1 MAGNIQGF
9 IKELAFEEALTNHL
23 LKYGWNE
30 VIKNPTEEELVENW
44 ANIIYDNNREIDKL
58 GNYPLTASEMQ
69 QVMDTVNMKSSPY
82 EMNRF
87 INGKEVCIKRDNE
100 ADTNNFGKEVYLKI
114 FDPMEISSG
123 QSRYQIVRQPKFKS
137 ADAMLG
143 DRHGDVML
151 LINGMPVIHI
161 ELKRSK
167 IDVSQACFQIKR
179 YVHEGVFQSG
189 IFSMVQIYVAMT
201 PEKTLYFANPGTED
215 RFQKQFYFHWADY
228 NNNEI
233 HDWKQVASNLLS
245 IPMAHQ
251 MVGFYTIADDKDKTL
266 KVLRSYQYFA
276 VSKISDVVHNT
287 NWDDHLHRGGYVWHT
302 TGSGKTMTSFKS
314 AQLIATSGDAD
325 KVVFLLDRIELA
337 LQSLD
342 EFRGFAGEGDEI
354 QDTADTSVLLAKLK
368 STDNDDR
375 LIVTSIQKM
384 SNIKEGAPASGGGTI
399 TRELIEKIGK
409 KRLVFII
416 DECHRSVFGDMLI
429 SIKHTFP
436 RALLF
441 GFTGTPVFEENAK
454 HEITTETLFGDTL
467 HKYTIAS
474 GIPDGNVL
482 GFDPYMVKTYDD
494 DELRELVAFH
504 QIDLKLIERNPGQ
517 PTKKRTT
524 EQYLKL
530 ISEDEELRKIYD
542 RFVNKLKM
550 QETYTEDGKPM
561 KGIEAYLPRDIY
573 ECDKHHIAVANDI
586 VKSREKLSKNGKFHA
601 MLATKNIPEA
611 IAYYQLFKQYH
622 PSLNVVAVF
631 DSNIDNSDGGIV
643 REDAIKEMLTDY
655 NAKYGTNYQLA
666 NYAKYK
672 KDVAKRLAH
681 KKPYIC
687 IENDHSQQIDLLI
700 VVTQML
706 TGYDSKWINT
716 LYVDK
721 VMKYVDIIQA
731 FSRTNRLFGP
741 DKPFGTIKYY
751 TKPYTMEQ
759 NINDALEV
767 YVDRP
772 LGVFVDK
779 LEKNLSNI
787 NQRFLTIRDIFHSH
801 KIMHFEKLPDS
812 RESRNMFAKCF
823 SEMTHLLEA
832 AKLQGFVWEKSEYE
846 FQHGNTY
853 TKVKM
858 ELDEQTYLILLQRYR
873 ELFEGGGEG
882 GDPKEAWEYTIDT
895 YITETGTG
903 TINADYINSKFQKF
917 IKNLYT
923 EGAGSE
929 ITKAAFEELCKTF
942 ATLSQKDQRTALI
955 ILHDIQSGDLH
966 LEQGKT
972 INDYI
977 AEYQISELKKQIM
990 NLSEATGVN
999 ASQLINIMSS
1009 DVNEQNLNEFNRFE
1023 NLKLTLDLQ
1032 KTRDFLVRITGSVCP
1047 PFLVMPKADQIL
1059 RKFILDSAAREH
1071 ILLAWLHDDVTLE
1084 NAATPLADEETDKPT
1099 EENTEDATEEPTPNN
1114 DKIRCCIKDIL
1125 ENTLAGVA
1133 RHMRPQEEVIDSVFY
1148 VLGKESLESLDSVGL
1163 FISRA
1168 FSNLFAKKP
1177 TIVDKHV
1184 AFNLLVTK
1192 FEAYLKK
1199 LYYLMENKE
1208 VGPYH
1213 EGEPVTWKD
1222 VIHAIRPLWSLK
1234 YHGKAEYQTL
1244 YQYLMMV
1251 KEWRN
1256 KEAHISPTASEQ
1268 EIDTAINIIITMY
1281 FYATGSC
1288 ITELESKVHNVGEE
1302 KGAKPVA
1309 PHSYSRYVFDN
1320 ENATGQ
1326 DDGFDGYGNEVMM
1339 AAERLSVN
1347 DLNEATRWEILK
1359 KSITKLINYSYSRK
1373 NAVFTKLRHWEA
1385 IYRIAVD
1392 YGFAIDG
1399 DYDYF
1404 KKKIDEME
1412 LRNLPYRLS
1421 SHFLASNNVG
1431 VYAKDI
1437 KEWTDEG
1444 LEGRKLAEYE
1454 DIKKCA
1460 DVFEVIV
1467 ENMIKESK
1475 SN

>member
-1 MAGNIQGF
+1 MSNNIQGF

-23 LKYGWNE
+23 LKHGWNE

-44 ANIIYDNNREIDKL
+44 ASIIYDNNREIDKL

-87 INGKEVCIKRDNE
+87 INGKQVCIKRDNE

-123 QSRYQIVRQPKFKS
+123 QSRYQIARQPRFKT
-137 ADAMLG
+137 ADDMMG
-143 DRHGDVML
+143 DRRGDMML

-167 IDVSQACFQIKR
+167 IDVSQACYQIKR

-201 PEKTLYFANPGTED
+201 PEETLYFANPGGED
-215 RFQKQFYFHWADY
+215 RFQKQFYFHWEDF
-228 NNNEI
+228 NNQVVS
-233 HDWKQVASNLLS
+233 DWKQVASNLLS

-276 VSKISDVVHNT
+276 VSRISDVVKKT

-342 EFRGFAGEGDEI
+342 EYRGFAGEGDEI
-354 QDTADTSVLLAKLK
+354 QDTADTSILLDKMK
-368 STDNDDR
+368 SIDNDDR

-384 SNIKEGAPASGGGTI
+384 SNIKEGAPTAGGGTI
-399 TRELIEKIGK
+399 TRELIERIGQ

-441 GFTGTPVFEENAK
+441 GFTGTPVFKENAK
-454 HEITTETLFGDTL
+454 NEITTGTLFGNEL
-467 HKYTIAS
+467 HKYTIAN

-482 GFDPYMVKTYDD
+482 GFDPYMVNTYDD
-494 DELRELVAFH
+494 NELRELVAFH
-504 QIDLKLIERNPGQ
+504 QIDLKLKERNPDE
-517 PTKKRTT
+517 PISKKTT
-524 EQYLKL
+524 EDYLKL
-530 ISEDEELRKIYD
+530 IDEDEELRNIYD
-542 RFVNKLKM
+542 RFVNKLQM
-550 QETYTEDGKPM
+550 PETYTENGKQM
-561 KGIEAYLPRDIY
+561 KGIEAYLPSDIY
-573 ECDKHHIAVANDI
+573 ECDKHHISVANDI
-586 VKSREKLSKNGKFHA
+586 MNSREKLSKNGKFHA

-611 IAYYQLFKQYH
+611 IAYYKLFKKYH

-643 REDAIKEMLTDY
+643 REDAICEMLTDY
-655 NAKYGTNYQLA
+655 NAKYGMSYKLA
-666 NYAKYK
+666 NYAQYK

-681 KKPYIC
+681 KKPYIG

-759 NINDALEV
+759 NINDALDV

-779 LEKNLSNI
+779 LEKNLCNI
-787 NQRFLTIRDIFHSH
+787 NQRYLSIRDIFHSQ
-801 KIMHFEKLPDS
+801 KIMNYEKLPEG
-812 RESRNMFAKCF
+812 REDRNMFAKCF

-832 AKLQGFVWEKSEYE
+832 AKLQGFVWEKNEYE

-873 ELFEGGGEG
+873 ELFQAGGG
-882 GDPKEAWEYTIDT
+882 GDPKEPWEYTIDT

-903 TINADYINSKFQKF
+903 TINADYIDSKFQKF

-923 EGAGSE
+923 EGPGSE
-929 ITKAAFEELCKTF
+929 MTKAAFEELCKTF

-990 NLSEATGVN
+990 NLSEATDIN

-1009 DVNEQNLNEFNRFE
+1009 NVDEKNLNEYNRFE
-1023 NLKLTLDLQ
+1023 NLKLTLNLQ
-1032 KTRDFLVRITGSVCP
+1032 KTREFLVRVTGSACP
-1047 PFLVMPKADQIL
+1047 PFLVMPKMDQIL
-1059 RKFILDSAAREH
+1059 RKFILDSVSRER

-1084 NAATPLADEETDKPT
+1084 NAAEQAEAMEKEDKEKADAEQQTAETGTTETDSH
-1099 EENTEDATEEPTPNN
+1099 EPDV
-1114 DKIRCCIKDIL
+1114 DKIKSSIRTIL
-1125 ENTLAGVA
+1125 NSTLAGVA
-1133 RHMRPQEEVIDSVFY
+1133 ENMRTEDEIVNSVFY
-1148 VLGKESLESLDSVGL
+1148 VLRRESLETLDGVGI
-1163 FISRA
+1163 FISQA
-1168 FSNLFAKKP
+1168 FASLFGKKP
-1177 TIVDKHV
+1177 TLVDKHV

-1192 FEAYLKK
+1192 YEAYLKK
-1199 LYYLMENKE
+1199 LFYLMKGREIR
-1208 VGPYH
+1208 PHH

-1222 VIHAIRPLWSLK
+1222 VIYAVRPLWSLK
-1234 YHGKAEYQTL
+1234 YSEKSEYQTL
-1244 YQYLMMV
+1244 YQYLLMV

-1268 EIDTAINIIITMY
+1268 EIDAAINIIITMY
-1281 FYATGSC
+1281 FFATGSC
-1288 ITELESKVHNVGEE
+1288 ITELESNGHDVEE
-1302 KGAKPVA
+1302 YFAA
-1309 PHSYSRYVFDN
+1309 ESPHKRARRYVYKAELEN
-1320 ENATGQ
+1320 ERS
-1326 DDGFDGYGNEVMM
+1326 M
-1339 AAERLSVN
+1339 AAEWL
-1347 DLNEATRWEILK
+1347 
-1359 KSITKLINYSYSRK
+1359 
-1373 NAVFTKLRHWEA
+1373 
-1385 IYRIAVD
+1385 
-1392 YGFAIDG
+1392 G
-1399 DYDYF
+1399 
-1404 KKKIDEME
+1404 
-1412 LRNLPYRLS
+1412 RN
-1421 SHFLASNNVG
+1421 
-1431 VYAKDI
+1431 
-1437 KEWTDEG
+1437 
-1444 LEGRKLAEYE
+1444 
-1454 DIKKCA
+1454 
-1460 DVFEVIV
+1460 V
-1467 ENMIKESK
+1467 EC
-1475 SN
+1475 

>member
-1 MAGNIQGF
+1 MSNNIQGF

-23 LKYGWNE
+23 LKHGWNE

-44 ANIIYDNNREIDKL
+44 ASIIYDNNREIDKL

-87 INGKEVCIKRDNE
+87 INGKQVCIKRDNE

-123 QSRYQIVRQPKFKS
+123 QSRYQIARQPKFKT
-137 ADAMLG
+137 ADDMMG
-143 DRHGDVML
+143 DRRGDMML

-167 IDVSQACFQIKR
+167 IDVSQACYQIKR

-201 PEKTLYFANPGTED
+201 PEETLYFANPGGED
-215 RFQKQFYFHWADY
+215 RFQKQFYFHWEDF
-228 NNNEI
+228 NNQVVS
-233 HDWKQVASNLLS
+233 DWKQVASNLLS

-276 VSKISDVVHNT
+276 VSRISDVVKKT

-314 AQLIATSGDAD
+314 AQLIAASGDAD

-342 EFRGFAGEGDEI
+342 EYRGFAGEEDEI
-354 QDTADTSVLLAKLK
+354 QDTADTSILLDKLK
-368 STDNDDR
+368 SIDNDDR

-384 SNIKEGAPASGGGTI
+384 SNIKEGAPTAGGGTI
-399 TRELIEKIGK
+399 TRELIERIGQ

-441 GFTGTPVFEENAK
+441 GFTGTPVFKENAK
-454 HEITTETLFGDTL
+454 NEITTGTLFGNEL
-467 HKYTIAS
+467 HKYTIAN

-482 GFDPYMVKTYDD
+482 GFDPYMVNTYDD
-494 DELRELVAFH
+494 NELRELVAFH
-504 QIDLKLIERNPGQ
+504 QIDLKLKERNPDE
-517 PTKKRTT
+517 PISKKTT
-524 EQYLKL
+524 EDYLKL
-530 ISEDEELRKIYD
+530 IDEDEELRNIYD
-542 RFVNKLKM
+542 RFVNKLQM
-550 QETYTEDGKPM
+550 PETYTENGKQM
-561 KGIEAYLPRDIY
+561 KGIEAYLPSDIY

-586 VKSREKLSKNGKFHA
+586 MKSREKLSKNGKFHA

-611 IAYYQLFKQYH
+611 IAYYKLFKKYH

-643 REDAIKEMLTDY
+643 REDAICEMLTDY
-655 NAKYGTNYQLA
+655 NAKYGMSYKLA
-666 NYAKYK
+666 NYAQYK

-681 KKPYIC
+681 KKPYIG

-759 NINDALEV
+759 NINDALDV

-779 LEKNLSNI
+779 LEKNLCNI
-787 NQRFLTIRDIFHSH
+787 NQRFLSIRDIFHSQ
-801 KIMHFEKLPDS
+801 KIMNYEKLPEG
-812 RESRNMFAKCF
+812 REDRNMFAKCF
-823 SEMTHLLEA
+823 SEMAHLLEA
-832 AKLQGFVWEKSEYE
+832 AKLQGFVWEKNEYE

-873 ELFEGGGEG
+873 ELFQAGGG
-882 GDPKEAWEYTIDT
+882 GDPKEPWEYTIDT

-903 TINADYINSKFQKF
+903 TINADYIDSKFQKF

-923 EGAGSE
+923 EGPGSE
-929 ITKAAFEELCKTF
+929 MTKAAFEELCKTF

-990 NLSEATGVN
+990 NLSEATDIN

-1009 DVNEQNLNEFNRFE
+1009 NVDEKNLNEYNRFE
-1023 NLKLTLDLQ
+1023 NLKLTLNLQ
-1032 KTRDFLVRITGSVCP
+1032 KTREFLVRVTGSACP
-1047 PFLVMPKADQIL
+1047 PFLVMPKMDQIL
-1059 RKFILDSAAREH
+1059 RKFILDSVSRER

-1084 NAATPLADEETDKPT
+1084 NAAEQAEAMEKEDKEKADAEQQTAETGTTETDSH
-1099 EENTEDATEEPTPNN
+1099 EPDV
-1114 DKIRCCIKDIL
+1114 DKIKSSIRTIL
-1125 ENTLAGVA
+1125 NSTLAGVA
-1133 RHMRPQEEVIDSVFY
+1133 ENMRTEDEIVNSVFY
-1148 VLGKESLESLDSVGL
+1148 VLRRESLETLDGVGI
-1163 FISRA
+1163 FISQA
-1168 FSNLFAKKP
+1168 FASLFGKKP
-1177 TIVDKHV
+1177 TLVDKHV

-1192 FEAYLKK
+1192 YEAYLKK
-1199 LYYLMENKE
+1199 LFYLMKGREIR
-1208 VGPYH
+1208 PHH

-1222 VIHAIRPLWSLK
+1222 VIYAVRPLWSLK
-1234 YHGKAEYQTL
+1234 YSEKSEYQTL
-1244 YQYLMMV
+1244 YQYLLMV

-1268 EIDTAINIIITMY
+1268 EIDAAINIIITMY
-1281 FYATGSC
+1281 FFATGSC
-1288 ITELESKVHNVGEE
+1288 ITELESNGHDVEE
-1302 KGAKPVA
+1302 YFAAEP
-1309 PHSYSRYVFDN
+1309 PHKRARRYVYKAELEN
-1320 ENATGQ
+1320 ERS
-1326 DDGFDGYGNEVMM
+1326 M
-1339 AAERLSVN
+1339 AAEGL
-1347 DLNEATRWEILK
+1347 
-1359 KSITKLINYSYSRK
+1359 
-1373 NAVFTKLRHWEA
+1373 
-1385 IYRIAVD
+1385 
-1392 YGFAIDG
+1392 G
-1399 DYDYF
+1399 
-1404 KKKIDEME
+1404 
-1412 LRNLPYRLS
+1412 RN
-1421 SHFLASNNVG
+1421 
-1431 VYAKDI
+1431 
-1437 KEWTDEG
+1437 
-1444 LEGRKLAEYE
+1444 
-1454 DIKKCA
+1454 
-1460 DVFEVIV
+1460 V
-1467 ENMIKESK
+1467 EC
-1475 SN
+1475 

>member
-1 MAGNIQGF
+1 MSNNIQGF

-23 LKYGWNE
+23 LKHGWNE

-44 ANIIYDNNREIDKL
+44 ASIIYDNNREIDKL

-123 QSRYQIVRQPKFKS
+123 QSRYQIARQPRFKT
-137 ADAMLG
+137 ADDMMG
-143 DRHGDVML
+143 DRRGDMML

-167 IDVSQACFQIKR
+167 IDVSQACYQIKR

-201 PEKTLYFANPGTED
+201 PEETLYFANPGGED
-215 RFQKQFYFHWADY
+215 RFQKQFYFHWEDF
-228 NNNEI
+228 NNQVVS
-233 HDWKQVASNLLS
+233 DWKQVASNLLS

-276 VSKISDVVHNT
+276 VSRISDVVKKT

-314 AQLIATSGDAD
+314 AQLIAASGDAD

-342 EFRGFAGEGDEI
+342 EYRGFAGEGDEI
-354 QDTADTSVLLAKLK
+354 QDTADTSILLDKLK
-368 STDNDDR
+368 SIDNDDR

-384 SNIKEGAPASGGGTI
+384 SNIKEGAPTAGGGTI
-399 TRELIEKIGK
+399 TRELIDKIGQ

-441 GFTGTPVFEENAK
+441 GFTGTPVFKENAK
-454 HEITTETLFGDTL
+454 NEITTGTLFGNQL
-467 HKYTIAS
+467 HKYTIAN

-482 GFDPYMVKTYDD
+482 GFDPYMVNTYDD
-494 DELRELVAFH
+494 NELRELVAFH
-504 QIDLKLIERNPGQ
+504 QIDLKLKERNPDE
-517 PTKKRTT
+517 PISKKTT
-524 EQYLKL
+524 EDYLKL
-530 ISEDEELRKIYD
+530 IDEDEELRNIYD
-542 RFVNKLKM
+542 RFVNKLQM
-550 QETYTEDGKPM
+550 PEAYTENGKQM
-561 KGIEAYLPRDIY
+561 KGIEAYLPSDIY

-586 VKSREKLSKNGKFHA
+586 MKSREKLSKNGKFHA

-611 IAYYQLFKQYH
+611 IAYYKLFKKYH

-643 REDAIKEMLTDY
+643 REDAICEMLTDY
-655 NAKYGTNYQLA
+655 NAKYGMSYKLA
-666 NYAKYK
+666 NYAQYK

-681 KKPYIC
+681 KKPYIG
-687 IENDHSQQIDLLI
+687 IEGDHSQQIDLLI

-759 NINDALEV
+759 NINDALDV

-779 LEKNLSNI
+779 LEKNLCNI
-787 NQRFLTIRDIFHSH
+787 NQRFLSIRDIFHSQ
-801 KIMHFEKLPDS
+801 KIMNYEKLPEG
-812 RESRNMFAKCF
+812 REDRNMFAKCF

-858 ELDEQTYLILLQRYR
+858 ELNEQTYLILLQRYR
-873 ELFEGGGEG
+873 ELFQAGGG
-882 GDPKEAWEYTIDT
+882 GDPKEPWEYTIDT

-903 TINADYINSKFQKF
+903 TINADYIDSKFQKF

-923 EGAGSE
+923 EGPGSE
-929 ITKAAFEELCKTF
+929 MTKAAFEELCKTF

-990 NLSEATGVN
+990 NLSEATDIN

-1009 DVNEQNLNEFNRFE
+1009 NVDEKNLNEYNRFE
-1023 NLKLTLDLQ
+1023 NLKLTLNLQ
-1032 KTRDFLVRITGSVCP
+1032 KTREFLVRVTGSACP
-1047 PFLVMPKADQIL
+1047 PFLVMPKMDQIL
-1059 RKFILDSAAREH
+1059 RKFILDSVSRER

-1084 NAATPLADEETDKPT
+1084 NAAEQAEAMEKEDKEKANTENKAAETGTTETDSH
-1099 EENTEDATEEPTPNN
+1099 EPDV
-1114 DKIRCCIKDIL
+1114 DKIKSSIRTIL
-1125 ENTLAGVA
+1125 NSTLAGVA
-1133 RHMRPQEEVIDSVFY
+1133 ENMRTEDEIVNSVFY
-1148 VLGKESLESLDSVGL
+1148 VLRRESLETLDGVGI
-1163 FISRA
+1163 FISQA
-1168 FSNLFAKKP
+1168 FASLFGKKP
-1177 TIVDKHV
+1177 TLVDKHV

-1192 FEAYLKK
+1192 YEAYLKK
-1199 LYYLMENKE
+1199 LFYLMKGREIR
-1208 VGPYH
+1208 PHH

-1222 VIHAIRPLWSLK
+1222 VIYAVRPLWSLK
-1234 YHGKAEYQTL
+1234 YSEKSEYQTL
-1244 YQYLMMV
+1244 YQYLLMV

-1268 EIDTAINIIITMY
+1268 EIDAAINIIITMY
-1281 FYATGSC
+1281 FFATGSC
-1288 ITELESKVHNVGEE
+1288 ITELESNGHDVEE
-1302 KGAKPVA
+1302 YFAA
-1309 PHSYSRYVFDN
+1309 ESPHKRARRYVYKAELEN
-1320 ENATGQ
+1320 ERS
-1326 DDGFDGYGNEVMM
+1326 M
-1339 AAERLSVN
+1339 AAEGL
-1347 DLNEATRWEILK
+1347 
-1359 KSITKLINYSYSRK
+1359 
-1373 NAVFTKLRHWEA
+1373 
-1385 IYRIAVD
+1385 
-1392 YGFAIDG
+1392 G
-1399 DYDYF
+1399 
-1404 KKKIDEME
+1404 
-1412 LRNLPYRLS
+1412 RN
-1421 SHFLASNNVG
+1421 
-1431 VYAKDI
+1431 
-1437 KEWTDEG
+1437 
-1444 LEGRKLAEYE
+1444 
-1454 DIKKCA
+1454 
-1460 DVFEVIV
+1460 V
-1467 ENMIKESK
+1467 EC
-1475 SN
+1475 

>member
-1 MAGNIQGF
+1 MADNIQNF

-23 LKYGWNE
+23 LRHGWNE
-30 VIKNPTEEELVENW
+30 VIMNPTEEQLVENW
-44 ANIIYDNNREIDKL
+44 ARIIYDNNREIDKL

-69 QVMDTVNMKSSPY
+69 QVMDKVNMVSSPY

-87 INGKEVCIKRDNE
+87 INAKQVCIKRDNE

-123 QSRYQIVRQPKFKS
+123 QSRYQIVRQPRFKTYS
-137 ADAMLG
+137 EMTG
-143 DRHGDVML
+143 NRRGDVML
-151 LINGMPVIHI
+151 LINGIPVIHI

-167 IDVSQACFQIKR
+167 VDVSQACFQIKR

-201 PEKTLYFANPGTED
+201 PEETLYFANPGTED
-215 RFQKQFYFHWADY
+215 RFQPQFYFHWEDF
-228 NNNEI
+228 NNVI
-233 HDWKQVASNLLS
+233 VRDWKLVATNLLS

-276 VSKISDVVHNT
+276 VSKISDRVKET
-287 NWDDHLHRGGYVWHT
+287 NWDNHLHRGGYIWHT

-314 AQLIATSGDAD
+314 AELIAKSGDAD

-342 EFRGFAGEGDEI
+342 EYRGFAGESDEI

-368 STDNDDR
+368 SIDNDDR

-384 SNIKEGAPASGGGTI
+384 SNIKEGASISGGGTI
-399 TRELIEKIGK
+399 TKELIDKIGK

-416 DECHRSVFGDMLI
+416 DECHRSVFGDMLV

-454 HEITTETLFGDTL
+454 NEITTETIFGDRL

-482 GFDPYMVKTYDD
+482 GFDPYMVNTYDEN
-494 DELRELVAFH
+494 ELRELVAFR
-504 QIDLKLIERNPGQ
+504 QIDLKLKERNPDELI
-517 PTKKRTT
+517 TKKTV
-524 EQYLKL
+524 EEYLQL
-530 ISEDEELRKIYD
+530 IDKDEELAKIYD
-542 RFVNKLKM
+542 RFVHQLQM
-550 QETYTEDGKPM
+550 PESYTENGKQM
-561 KGIEAYLPRDIY
+561 RGIEAYLPKDIY
-573 ECDKHHIAVANDI
+573 QCDKHHIVVANDI
-586 VKSREKLSKNGKFHA
+586 MKSREKLSKNGKFHA
-601 MLATKNIPEA
+601 ILATKNIPEA

-631 DSNIDNSDGGIV
+631 DNNIDNSDGGIV
-643 REDAIKEMLTDY
+643 REDAINEMLTDY
-655 NAKYGTNYQLA
+655 NAKYGMNYRLA
-666 NYAKYK
+666 NYAQYK

-681 KKPYIC
+681 KKPYIG
-687 IENDHSQQIDLLI
+687 IENDHTKQIDLLI

-751 TKPYTMEQ
+751 AYPYTMEQ

-779 LEKNLSNI
+779 LEKNLLNI
-787 NQRFLTIRDIFHSH
+787 NQRFLSIRDIFHSH
-801 KIMHFEKLPDS
+801 NIMNFEKLPDT
-812 RESRNMFAKCF
+812 REDRNMFAKCF
-823 SEMTHLLEA
+823 SEMTHLLEG

-846 FQHGNTY
+846 FQHGSTY
-853 TKVKM
+853 TTVKM

-873 ELFEGGGEG
+873 ELFGPAVPGEPK
-882 GDPKEAWEYTIDT
+882 DPWEYQIDT

-903 TINADYINSKFQKF
+903 TINAEYIDSKFQKF

-929 ITKAAFEELCKTF
+929 MTKAALEELCKTF

-972 INDYI
+972 IYDYI
-977 AEYQISELKKQIM
+977 AEYQITELKKQIM

-999 ASQLINIMSS
+999 TSQLINIMSS
-1009 DVNEQNLNEFNRFE
+1009 DVNEQNINEFNRFE

-1032 KTRDFLVRITGSVCP
+1032 KTREFLKKITGADCP
-1047 PFLVMPKADQIL
+1047 PFIVMPKADQIL
-1059 RKFILDSAAREH
+1059 RKFILDVDARER
-1071 ILLAWLHDDVTLE
+1071 ILSAWLRDEITMK
-1084 NAATPLADEETDKPT
+1084 NAASFPSP
-1099 EENTEDATEEPTPNN
+1099 EEPETNKEEKPVEEPVPTI
-1114 DKIRCCIKDIL
+1114 DKIRYSIKDIL
-1125 ENTLAGVA
+1125 KGTLADVEQS
-1133 RHMRPQEEVIDSVFY
+1133 MRPQEEVLDSVFY
-1148 VLGKESLESLDSVGL
+1148 VLGKETLETLDGVGL

-1168 FSNLFAKKP
+1168 FSNLFVKEAS
-1177 TIVDKHV
+1177 IVDKHV

-1199 LYYLMENKE
+1199 LYYLMEGKE
-1208 VGPYH
+1208 VSPQY
-1213 EGEPVTWKD
+1213 EGNPVTWKD
-1222 VIHAIRPLWSLK
+1222 VIHAVRPLWKLK
-1234 YHGKAEYQTL
+1234 YSEKPAYKTL
-1244 YQYLMMV
+1244 YQYLLMV

-1256 KEAHISPTASEQ
+1256 NEAHISPTASEQ
-1268 EIDTAINIIITMY
+1268 EINVAINIVITMY
-1281 FYATGSC
+1281 FFATGSC
-1288 ITELESKVHNVGEE
+1288 ITELEAGGHDVETHANIIPLNSRPSK
-1302 KGAKPVA
+1302 P
-1309 PHSYSRYVFDN
+1309 YSLN
-1320 ENATGQ
+1320 AENSAEYEDIYSEG
-1326 DDGFDGYGNEVMM
+1326 MM
-1339 AAERLSVN
+1339 MVAERSTVQ
-1347 DLNEATRWEILK
+1347 DLEEATRLEILK
-1359 KSITKLINYSYSRK
+1359 NCITKLLNYSYNKR
-1373 NAVFTKLRHWEA
+1373 NAVFCKQRHWEA
-1385 IYRIAVD
+1385 IYRVAVD
-1392 YGFAIDG
+1392 YGFTIDG
-1399 DYDYF
+1399 DYNYF
-1404 KKKIDEME
+1404 KSIVDGMH
-1412 LRNLPYRLS
+1412 LHNLPYALTPN
-1421 SHFLASNNVG
+1421 FLANHNVG
-1431 VYAKDI
+1431 IYAKDL
-1437 KEWTDEG
+1437 KDWTSEG
-1444 LEGRKLAEYE
+1444 LEGKELSEYE
-1454 DIKKCA
+1454 EVKKCA
-1460 DVFEVIV
+1460 DIFETIV
-1467 ENMIKESK
+1467 RNNIREYQA
-1475 SN
+1475 

>member
-1 MAGNIQGF
+1 MSNNIQGF

-23 LKYGWNE
+23 LKHGWNE

-44 ANIIYDNNREIDKL
+44 ASIIYDNNREIDKL

-87 INGKEVCIKRDNE
+87 INGKQVCIKRDNE

-123 QSRYQIVRQPKFKS
+123 QSRYQIARQPRFKT
-137 ADAMLG
+137 ADDMMG
-143 DRHGDVML
+143 DRRGDMML
-151 LINGMPVIHI
+151 LINGMPVIHV

-167 IDVSQACFQIKR
+167 IDVSQACYQIKR

-201 PEKTLYFANPGTED
+201 PEETLYFANPGGED
-215 RFQKQFYFHWADY
+215 RFQKQFYFHWEDF
-228 NNNEI
+228 NNQVVS
-233 HDWKQVASNLLS
+233 DWKQVASNLLS

-276 VSKISDVVHNT
+276 VSRISDVVKKT

-342 EFRGFAGEGDEI
+342 EYRGFAGEGDEI
-354 QDTADTSVLLAKLK
+354 QDTADTSILLDKMK
-368 STDNDDR
+368 SIDNDDR

-384 SNIKEGAPASGGGTI
+384 SNIKEGAPTAGGGTI
-399 TRELIEKIGK
+399 TRELIERIGQ

-441 GFTGTPVFEENAK
+441 GFTGTPVFKENAK
-454 HEITTETLFGDTL
+454 NEITTGTLFGNQL
-467 HKYTIAS
+467 HKYTIAN

-482 GFDPYMVKTYDD
+482 GFDPYMVNTYDD

-504 QIDLKLIERNPGQ
+504 QIDLKLKERNPDE
-517 PTKKRTT
+517 PISKKTT
-524 EQYLKL
+524 EDYLKL
-530 ISEDEELRKIYD
+530 IDEDEELRNIYD
-542 RFVNKLKM
+542 RFVNKLQM
-550 QETYTEDGKPM
+550 PETYTENGKQM
-561 KGIEAYLPRDIY
+561 KGIEAYLPSDIY

-586 VKSREKLSKNGKFHA
+586 MKSREKLSKNGKFHA

-611 IAYYQLFKQYH
+611 IPYYKLFKKYH

-643 REDAIKEMLTDY
+643 REDAICEMLTDY
-655 NAKYGTNYQLA
+655 NAKYGMSYKLA
-666 NYAKYK
+666 NYAQYK

-681 KKPYIC
+681 KKPYIG
-687 IENDHSQQIDLLI
+687 IEGDHSQQIDLLI

-759 NINDALEV
+759 NINDALDV

-779 LEKNLSNI
+779 LEKNLCNI
-787 NQRFLTIRDIFHSH
+787 NQRFLSIRDIFHSQ
-801 KIMHFEKLPDS
+801 KIMNYEKLPEG
-812 RESRNMFAKCF
+812 REDRNMFAKCF

-853 TKVKM
+853 TNVKM
-858 ELDEQTYLILLQRYR
+858 ELNEQTYLILLQRYR
-873 ELFEGGGEG
+873 ELFQAGGG
-882 GDPKEAWEYTIDT
+882 GDPKEPWEYTIDT

-903 TINADYINSKFQKF
+903 TINADYIDSKFQKF

-923 EGAGSE
+923 EGPGSE
-929 ITKAAFEELCKTF
+929 MTKAAFEELCKTF

-990 NLSEATGVN
+990 NLSEATDIN

-1009 DVNEQNLNEFNRFE
+1009 NVDEKNLNEYNRFE
-1023 NLKLTLDLQ
+1023 NLKLTLNLQ
-1032 KTRDFLVRITGSVCP
+1032 KTREFLVRVTGSACP
-1047 PFLVMPKADQIL
+1047 PFLVMPKMDQIL
-1059 RKFILDSAAREH
+1059 RKFILDSVSRER

-1084 NAATPLADEETDKPT
+1084 NAAEQAEAMEKEDKEKADAEQQTAETGTTETDSH
-1099 EENTEDATEEPTPNN
+1099 EPDV
-1114 DKIRCCIKDIL
+1114 DKIKSSIRTIL
-1125 ENTLAGVA
+1125 NSTLAGVA
-1133 RHMRPQEEVIDSVFY
+1133 ENMRTEDEIVNSVFY
-1148 VLGKESLESLDSVGL
+1148 VLRRESLETLDGVGI
-1163 FISRA
+1163 FISQA
-1168 FSNLFAKKP
+1168 FASLFGKKP
-1177 TIVDKHV
+1177 TLVDKHV

-1192 FEAYLKK
+1192 YEAYLKK
-1199 LYYLMENKE
+1199 LFYLMKGREIR
-1208 VGPYH
+1208 PHH

-1222 VIHAIRPLWSLK
+1222 VIYAVRPLWSLK
-1234 YHGKAEYQTL
+1234 YSEKSEYQTL
-1244 YQYLMMV
+1244 YQYLLMV

-1268 EIDTAINIIITMY
+1268 EIDAAINIIITMY
-1281 FYATGSC
+1281 FFATGSC
-1288 ITELESKVHNVGEE
+1288 ITELESNGHDVEE
-1302 KGAKPVA
+1302 YFAA
-1309 PHSYSRYVFDN
+1309 ESPHKRARRYVYKAELEN
-1320 ENATGQ
+1320 ERS
-1326 DDGFDGYGNEVMM
+1326 M
-1339 AAERLSVN
+1339 AAEWL
-1347 DLNEATRWEILK
+1347 
-1359 KSITKLINYSYSRK
+1359 
-1373 NAVFTKLRHWEA
+1373 
-1385 IYRIAVD
+1385 
-1392 YGFAIDG
+1392 G
-1399 DYDYF
+1399 
-1404 KKKIDEME
+1404 
-1412 LRNLPYRLS
+1412 RN
-1421 SHFLASNNVG
+1421 
-1431 VYAKDI
+1431 
-1437 KEWTDEG
+1437 
-1444 LEGRKLAEYE
+1444 
-1454 DIKKCA
+1454 
-1460 DVFEVIV
+1460 V
-1467 ENMIKESK
+1467 EC
-1475 SN
+1475 

>member
-1 MAGNIQGF
+1 MSNNIQGF

-23 LKYGWNE
+23 LDHGWNE
-30 VIKNPTEEELVENW
+30 VIKNPTEEQLVQNW

-69 QVMDTVNMKSSPY
+69 QVMDKVNMIGSPY

-87 INGKEVCIKRDNE
+87 INGKQVCIKRDNE

-123 QSRYQIVRQPKFKS
+123 QSRYQIARQPKFKT
-137 ADAMLG
+137 ADDMLG
-143 DRHGDVML
+143 DRRGDMML

-167 IDVSQACFQIKR
+167 IDVSQACYQIKR

-201 PEKTLYFANPGTED
+201 PEETLYFANPGTED
-215 RFQKQFYFHWADY
+215 RFQKQFYFHWEDF
-228 NNNEI
+228 NNEI
-233 HDWKQVASNLLS
+233 VSDWKQVATNLLS

-276 VSKISDVVHNT
+276 VSRISDAVKKT
-287 NWDDHLHRGGYVWHT
+287 NWDDHQHRGGYIWHT

-342 EFRGFAGEGDEI
+342 EYRGFAGDGDEI
-354 QDTADTSVLLAKLK
+354 QDTADTSILLDKLK
-368 STDNDDR
+368 STDSDDR

-384 SNIKEGAPASGGGTI
+384 SNIKEGAPTSGGGTI
-399 TRELIEKIGK
+399 TRELIDKIGQ

-416 DECHRSVFGDMLI
+416 DECHRSVFGDMLM
-429 SIKHTFP
+429 SIKRTFP

-441 GFTGTPVFEENAK
+441 GFTGTPVFKENAK
-454 HEITTETLFGDTL
+454 NEITTETLFGNGL
-467 HKYTIAS
+467 HKYTIAN

-482 GFDPYMVKTYDD
+482 GFDPYMVNTYDD

-504 QIDLKLIERNPGQ
+504 QIDLKLKERNPDE

-524 EQYLKL
+524 EEYLKL
-530 ISEDEELRKIYD
+530 IENDEELRNIYD

-550 QETYTEDGKPM
+550 PETYMENDKQM

-586 VKSREKLSKNGKFHA
+586 MKSREKLSKNGKFHA

-611 IAYYQLFKQYH
+611 IAYYQLFKKYH

-655 NAKYGTNYQLA
+655 NAKYGTSYKLA
-666 NYAKYK
+666 NYVQYK

-681 KKPYIC
+681 KKPYIG

-787 NQRFLTIRDIFHSH
+787 NQRFLTIRDIFHSQ
-801 KIMHFEKLPDS
+801 KIMNFEKLPDG
-812 RESRNMFAKCF
+812 REDRNMFAKCF

-873 ELFEGGGEG
+873 ELFASGGG
-882 GDPKEAWEYTIDT
+882 GDPKEPWEYTIDT

-903 TINADYINSKFQKF
+903 TINADYIDSKFQKF

-923 EGAGSE
+923 EGPGGE
-929 ITKAAFEELCKTF
+929 MTKAAFEELCKTF

-972 INDYI
+972 IHDYI

-990 NLSEATGVN
+990 NLSEATGLN

-1032 KTRDFLVRITGSVCP
+1032 KTHDFLVRITGTPCP

-1059 RKFILDSAAREH
+1059 RKFILDPVVREY
-1071 ILLAWLHDDVTLE
+1071 ILLAWIHDEVTLE
-1084 NAATPLADEETDKPT
+1084 NATQSASEETDKPA
-1099 EENTEDATEEPTPNN
+1099 EEVHTEEPELDI
-1114 DKIRCCIKDIL
+1114 DKIRNSIKEIL
-1125 ENTLAGVA
+1125 ESTLSGVA
-1133 RHMRPQEEVIDSVFY
+1133 QYMRPQEEVIDSVFY
-1148 VLGKESLESLDSVGL
+1148 VLDKKSLESLDGVGL

-1168 FSNLFAKKP
+1168 FANLFAKKA
-1177 TIVDKHV
+1177 TVVDKHV

-1199 LYYLMENKE
+1199 LYYLMENRE
-1208 VGPYH
+1208 VAPHY
-1213 EGEPVTWKD
+1213 EGDKVTWKD
-1222 VIHAIRPLWSLK
+1222 VIHAVRALWTLK
-1234 YHGKAEYQTL
+1234 YNEKSEYQTL
-1244 YQYLMMV
+1244 YQYLLMV

-1256 KEAHISPTASEQ
+1256 NEAHISPTASEQ
-1268 EIDTAINIIITMY
+1268 EINAAINIIITMY
-1281 FYATGSC
+1281 FFATGSC
-1288 ITELESKVHNVGEE
+1288 ITELESNGHDVEE
-1302 KGAKPVA
+1302 V
-1309 PHSYSRYVFDN
+1309 SI
-1320 ENATGQ
+1320 
-1326 DDGFDGYGNEVMM
+1326 GYGHEDDVRM
-1339 AAERLSVN
+1339 AAERLSVKN
-1347 DLNEATRWEILK
+1347 MDELSRMEILK
-1359 KSITKLINYSYSRK
+1359 KSITKLINYGYNRK
-1373 NAVFTKLRHWEA
+1373 NAVFSKQRHWEA

-1399 DYDYF
+1399 EYGYF

-1412 LRNLPYRLS
+1412 LHNLPYALS
-1421 SHFLASNNVG
+1421 SNFLANNNVG
-1431 VYAKDI
+1431 IYAKDI
-1437 KEWTDEG
+1437 KEWTGEG
-1444 LEGRKLAEYE
+1444 MEGRKLAEYK

-1460 DVFEVIV
+1460 DAFEVIV
-1467 ENMIKESK
+1467 ENEIKAYRQ
-1475 SN
+1475 

>member
-1 MAGNIQGF
+1 MSNNIQGF

-23 LKYGWNE
+23 LGHGWNE

-44 ANIIYDNNREIDKL
+44 ASIIYDNNREIDKL

-69 QVMDTVNMKSSPY
+69 QVMDEVNLKGSPY

-87 INGKEVCIKRDNE
+87 INGKQVCITRDNE
-100 ADTNNFGKEVYLKI
+100 ADTNNFGKQVYLKI

-123 QSRYQIVRQPKFKS
+123 QSRYQIARQPRFKT
-137 ADAMLG
+137 ADDMLG
-143 DRHGDVML
+143 DRRGDMML

-167 IDVSQACFQIKR
+167 IDVSQACYQIKR

-201 PEKTLYFANPGTED
+201 PEETLYFANPGTED
-215 RFQKQFYFHWADY
+215 RFQKQFYFHWEDF
-228 NNNEI
+228 NNTI
-233 HDWKQVASNLLS
+233 VSDWKQVATNLLS

-276 VSKISDVVHNT
+276 VSKISDVVKKT
-287 NWDDHLHRGGYVWHT
+287 NWDDHQHRGGYIWHT

-314 AQLIATSGDAD
+314 AQLIAASGDAD

-342 EFRGFAGEGDEI
+342 EYRGFAGEGDEI
-354 QDTADTSVLLAKLK
+354 QDTADTSILLDKLK
-368 STDNDDR
+368 STDSDDR

-384 SNIKEGAPASGGGTI
+384 SNIKDDAPTAGGGTI
-399 TRELIEKIGK
+399 TRELIDKIGQ

-441 GFTGTPVFEENAK
+441 GFTGTPVFDKNAK
-454 HEITTETLFGDTL
+454 NEITTGTLFGNGL
-467 HKYTIAS
+467 HKYTIAN

-482 GFDPYMVKTYDD
+482 GFDPYMVNTYDEN
-494 DELRELVAFH
+494 ELRELVAFH
-504 QIDLKLIERNPGQ
+504 QIDIKLKERNPDD
-517 PTKKRTT
+517 PISKKTT
-524 EQYLKL
+524 EDYLKL
-530 ISEDEELRKIYD
+530 IDEDEELRKIYD
-542 RFVNKLKM
+542 RFVNKLQM
-550 QETYTEDGKPM
+550 PETYTENGKQM
-561 KGIEAYLPRDIY
+561 KGIEAYLPSDIY

-586 VKSREKLSKNGKFHA
+586 MKSREKLSKNGKFHA

-611 IAYYQLFKQYH
+611 IAYYQLFKKYH

-655 NAKYGTNYQLA
+655 NAKYGMNYKLA
-666 NYAKYK
+666 NYAQYK

-681 KKPYIC
+681 KKPYIG

-779 LEKNLSNI
+779 LEKNLCNI
-787 NQRFLTIRDIFHSH
+787 NQRFLSIRDIFHSQ
-801 KIMHFEKLPDS
+801 KIMNYEKLPEG
-812 RESRNMFAKCF
+812 REDRNMFAKCF

-832 AKLQGFVWEKSEYE
+832 AKLQGFVWEKNEYE

-873 ELFEGGGEG
+873 ELFQGGDG
-882 GDPKEAWEYTIDT
+882 GDPKEPWEYTIDT

-903 TINADYINSKFQKF
+903 TINADYIDSKFQKF

-923 EGAGSE
+923 EGPGSE

-990 NLSEATGVN
+990 NLSEATGIN

-1009 DVNEQNLNEFNRFE
+1009 NVDEKNLNEYSRFE
-1023 NLKLTLDLQ
+1023 NLKLTLNLQ
-1032 KTRDFLVRITGSVCP
+1032 KTREFLVRVTGSACP
-1047 PFLVMPKADQIL
+1047 PFLVMPKMDQIL
-1059 RKFILDSAAREH
+1059 RKFILDSVSRER

-1084 NAATPLADEETDKPT
+1084 NAAEQAEAMEKEAKEKADAEQKAAETETAETDSHET
-1099 EENTEDATEEPTPNN
+1099 DV
-1114 DKIRCCIKDIL
+1114 DKIKSKIRTIL
-1125 ENTLAGVA
+1125 NSTLAGVA
-1133 RHMRPQEEVIDSVFY
+1133 ENMRTQDEIVNSVFY
-1148 VLGKESLESLDSVGL
+1148 VLRRESLETLDGVGI
-1163 FISRA
+1163 FISQA
-1168 FSNLFAKKP
+1168 FASLFGKKP
-1177 TIVDKHV
+1177 TLVDKHV

-1192 FEAYLKK
+1192 YEAYLKK
-1199 LYYLMENKE
+1199 LFYLMKGREIR
-1208 VGPYH
+1208 PHH
-1213 EGEPVTWKD
+1213 EGDPVTWKD
-1222 VIHAIRPLWSLK
+1222 VIYAVRPLWSLK
-1234 YHGKAEYQTL
+1234 YSEKSEYQTL
-1244 YQYLMMV
+1244 YQYLLMV

-1268 EIDTAINIIITMY
+1268 EIDAAINIIITMY
-1281 FYATGSC
+1281 FFATGSC
-1288 ITELESKVHNVGEE
+1288 ITELESNGHDVEE
-1302 KGAKPVA
+1302 DFAAENTHKRAR
-1309 PHSYSRYVFDN
+1309 RYVYKAELEN
-1320 ENATGQ
+1320 ESS
-1326 DDGFDGYGNEVMM
+1326 M
-1339 AAERLSVN
+1339 AAEGLADR
-1347 DLNEATRWEILK
+1347 K
-1359 KSITKLINYSYSRK
+1359 K
-1373 NAVFTKLRHWEA
+1373 E
-1385 IYRIAVD
+1385 
-1392 YGFAIDG
+1392 
-1399 DYDYF
+1399 
-1404 KKKIDEME
+1404 EE
-1412 LRNLPYRLS
+1412 
-1421 SHFLASNNVG
+1421 
-1431 VYAKDI
+1431 
-1437 KEWTDEG
+1437 
-1444 LEGRKLAEYE
+1444 
-1454 DIKKCA
+1454 
-1460 DVFEVIV
+1460 
-1467 ENMIKESK
+1467 
-1475 SN
+1475 

>member
-1 MAGNIQGF
+1 MSNNIQGF

-23 LKYGWNE
+23 LKHGWNE

-44 ANIIYDNNREIDKL
+44 ASIIYDNNREIDKL

-87 INGKEVCIKRDNE
+87 INGKQVCIKRDNE

-123 QSRYQIVRQPKFKS
+123 QSRYQIARQPKFKT
-137 ADAMLG
+137 ADDMMG
-143 DRHGDVML
+143 DRRGDMML

-167 IDVSQACFQIKR
+167 IDVSQACYQIKR

-201 PEKTLYFANPGTED
+201 PEETLYFANPGGED
-215 RFQKQFYFHWADY
+215 RFQKQFYFHWEDF
-228 NNNEI
+228 NNQVVS
-233 HDWKQVASNLLS
+233 DWKQVASNLLS

-276 VSKISDVVHNT
+276 VSRISDVVKKT

-314 AQLIATSGDAD
+314 AQLIAASGDAD

-342 EFRGFAGEGDEI
+342 EYRGFAGEEDEI
-354 QDTADTSVLLAKLK
+354 QDTADTSILLDKLK

-384 SNIKEGAPASGGGTI
+384 SNIKEGAPTAGGGII
-399 TRELIEKIGK
+399 TRELIDKIGQ

-441 GFTGTPVFEENAK
+441 GFTGTPVFKENAK
-454 HEITTETLFGDTL
+454 NEITTGTLFGNEL
-467 HKYTIAS
+467 HKYTIAN

-482 GFDPYMVKTYDD
+482 GFDPYMVNTYDD
-494 DELRELVAFH
+494 NELRELVAFH
-504 QIDLKLIERNPGQ
+504 QIDLKLKERNPDE
-517 PTKKRTT
+517 PISKKTT
-524 EQYLKL
+524 EDYLKL
-530 ISEDEELRKIYD
+530 IDEDEELRNIYD
-542 RFVNKLKM
+542 RFVNKLQM
-550 QETYTEDGKPM
+550 PETYTENGKQM
-561 KGIEAYLPRDIY
+561 KGIEAYLPSDIY

-586 VKSREKLSKNGKFHA
+586 MKSREKLSKNGKFHA

-611 IAYYQLFKQYH
+611 IAYYKLFKKYH

-643 REDAIKEMLTDY
+643 REDAICEMLTDY
-655 NAKYGTNYQLA
+655 NAKYGMSYKLA
-666 NYAKYK
+666 NYAQYK

-681 KKPYIC
+681 KKPYIG

-721 VMKYVDIIQA
+721 VMKYVDIIQT

-759 NINDALEV
+759 NINDALDV

-779 LEKNLSNI
+779 LEKNLCNI
-787 NQRFLTIRDIFHSH
+787 NQRFLSIRDIFHSQ
-801 KIMHFEKLPDS
+801 KIMNYEKLPEG
-812 RESRNMFAKCF
+812 REDRNMFAKCF
-823 SEMTHLLEA
+823 SEMAHLLEA
-832 AKLQGFVWEKSEYE
+832 AKLQGFVWEKNEYE

-873 ELFEGGGEG
+873 ELFQAGGG
-882 GDPKEAWEYTIDT
+882 GDPKEPWEYTIDT

-903 TINADYINSKFQKF
+903 TINADYIDSKFQKF

-923 EGAGSE
+923 EGPGSE
-929 ITKAAFEELCKTF
+929 MTKAAFEELCKTF

-990 NLSEATGVN
+990 NLSEATDIN

-1009 DVNEQNLNEFNRFE
+1009 NVDEKNLNEYNRFE
-1023 NLKLTLDLQ
+1023 NLKLTLNLQ
-1032 KTRDFLVRITGSVCP
+1032 KTREFLVRVTGSACP
-1047 PFLVMPKADQIL
+1047 PFLVMPKMDQIL
-1059 RKFILDSAAREH
+1059 RKFILDSVSRER

-1084 NAATPLADEETDKPT
+1084 NAAEQAEAMEKEDKEKADAEQQTAETGTTETDSH
-1099 EENTEDATEEPTPNN
+1099 EPDV
-1114 DKIRCCIKDIL
+1114 DKIKSSIRTIL
-1125 ENTLAGVA
+1125 NSTLAGVA
-1133 RHMRPQEEVIDSVFY
+1133 ENMRTEDEIVNSVFY
-1148 VLGKESLESLDSVGL
+1148 VLRRESLETLDGVGI
-1163 FISRA
+1163 FISQA
-1168 FSNLFAKKP
+1168 FASLFGKKP
-1177 TIVDKHV
+1177 TLVDKHV

-1192 FEAYLKK
+1192 YEAYLKK
-1199 LYYLMENKE
+1199 LFYLMKGREIR
-1208 VGPYH
+1208 PHH

-1222 VIHAIRPLWSLK
+1222 VIYAVRPLWSLK
-1234 YHGKAEYQTL
+1234 YSEKSEYQTL
-1244 YQYLMMV
+1244 YQYLLMV

-1268 EIDTAINIIITMY
+1268 EIDAAINIIITMY
-1281 FYATGSC
+1281 FFATGSC
-1288 ITELESKVHNVGEE
+1288 ITELESNGHDVEE
-1302 KGAKPVA
+1302 YFAAEP
-1309 PHSYSRYVFDN
+1309 PHKRARRYVYKAELEN
-1320 ENATGQ
+1320 ERS
-1326 DDGFDGYGNEVMM
+1326 M
-1339 AAERLSVN
+1339 AAEWL
-1347 DLNEATRWEILK
+1347 
-1359 KSITKLINYSYSRK
+1359 
-1373 NAVFTKLRHWEA
+1373 
-1385 IYRIAVD
+1385 
-1392 YGFAIDG
+1392 G
-1399 DYDYF
+1399 
-1404 KKKIDEME
+1404 
-1412 LRNLPYRLS
+1412 RN
-1421 SHFLASNNVG
+1421 
-1431 VYAKDI
+1431 
-1437 KEWTDEG
+1437 
-1444 LEGRKLAEYE
+1444 
-1454 DIKKCA
+1454 
-1460 DVFEVIV
+1460 V
-1467 ENMIKESK
+1467 EC
-1475 SN
+1475 

>member
-1 MAGNIQGF
+1 MSNNIQGF

-23 LKYGWNE
+23 LKHGWNE

-44 ANIIYDNNREIDKL
+44 ASIIYDNNREIDKL

-123 QSRYQIVRQPKFKS
+123 QSRYQIARQPRFKT
-137 ADAMLG
+137 ADDMMG
-143 DRHGDVML
+143 DRRGDMML

-167 IDVSQACFQIKR
+167 IDVSQACYQIKR

-201 PEKTLYFANPGTED
+201 PEETLYFANPGGED
-215 RFQKQFYFHWADY
+215 RFQKQFYFHWEDF
-228 NNNEI
+228 NNQVVS
-233 HDWKQVASNLLS
+233 DWKQVASNLLS

-276 VSKISDVVHNT
+276 VSRISDVVKKT

-314 AQLIATSGDAD
+314 AQLIAASGDAD

-342 EFRGFAGEGDEI
+342 EYRGFAGEEDEI
-354 QDTADTSVLLAKLK
+354 QDTADTSILLDKLK

-384 SNIKEGAPASGGGTI
+384 SNIKEGAPTAGGGII
-399 TRELIEKIGK
+399 TRELIDKIGQ

-441 GFTGTPVFEENAK
+441 GFTGTPVFKENAK
-454 HEITTETLFGDTL
+454 NEITTGTLFGNEL
-467 HKYTIAS
+467 HKYTIAN

-482 GFDPYMVKTYDD
+482 GFDPYMVNTYDD
-494 DELRELVAFH
+494 NELRELVAFH
-504 QIDLKLIERNPGQ
+504 QIDLKLKERNPDE
-517 PTKKRTT
+517 PISKKTT
-524 EQYLKL
+524 EDYLKL
-530 ISEDEELRKIYD
+530 IDEDEELRNIYD
-542 RFVNKLKM
+542 RFVNKLQM
-550 QETYTEDGKPM
+550 PETYTENGKQM
-561 KGIEAYLPRDIY
+561 KGIEAYLPSDIY

-586 VKSREKLSKNGKFHA
+586 MKSREKLSKNGKFHA

-611 IAYYQLFKQYH
+611 IAYYKLFKKYH

-643 REDAIKEMLTDY
+643 REDAICEMLTDY
-655 NAKYGTNYQLA
+655 NAKYGMSYKLA
-666 NYAKYK
+666 NYAQYK

-681 KKPYIC
+681 KKPYIG

-759 NINDALEV
+759 NINDALDV

-779 LEKNLSNI
+779 LEKNLCNI
-787 NQRFLTIRDIFHSH
+787 NQRFLSIRDIFHSQ
-801 KIMHFEKLPDS
+801 KIMNYEKLPEG
-812 RESRNMFAKCF
+812 REDRNMFAKCF
-823 SEMTHLLEA
+823 SEMAHLLEA
-832 AKLQGFVWEKSEYE
+832 AKLQGFVWEKNEYE

-873 ELFEGGGEG
+873 ELFQAGGG
-882 GDPKEAWEYTIDT
+882 GDPKEPWEYTIDT

-903 TINADYINSKFQKF
+903 TINADYIDSKFQKF

-923 EGAGSE
+923 EGPGSE
-929 ITKAAFEELCKTF
+929 MTKAAFEELCKTF

-990 NLSEATGVN
+990 NLSEATDIN

-1009 DVNEQNLNEFNRFE
+1009 NVDEKNLNEYNRFE
-1023 NLKLTLDLQ
+1023 NLKLTLNLL
-1032 KTRDFLVRITGSVCP
+1032 KTREFLVRVTGSACP
-1047 PFLVMPKADQIL
+1047 PFLVMPKMDQIL
-1059 RKFILDSAAREH
+1059 RKFILDSVSRER

-1084 NAATPLADEETDKPT
+1084 NAAEQAEAMEKEDKEKADAEQQTAETGTTETDSH
-1099 EENTEDATEEPTPNN
+1099 EPDV
-1114 DKIRCCIKDIL
+1114 DKIKSSIRTIL
-1125 ENTLAGVA
+1125 NSTLAGVA
-1133 RHMRPQEEVIDSVFY
+1133 ENMRTEDEIVNSVFY
-1148 VLGKESLESLDSVGL
+1148 VLRRESLETLDGVGI
-1163 FISRA
+1163 FISQA
-1168 FSNLFAKKP
+1168 FASLFGKKP
-1177 TIVDKHV
+1177 TLVDKHV

-1192 FEAYLKK
+1192 YEAYLKK
-1199 LYYLMENKE
+1199 LFYLMKGREIR
-1208 VGPYH
+1208 PHH

-1222 VIHAIRPLWSLK
+1222 VIYAVRPLWSLK
-1234 YHGKAEYQTL
+1234 YSEKSEYQTL
-1244 YQYLMMV
+1244 YQYLLMV

-1268 EIDTAINIIITMY
+1268 EIDAAINIIITMY
-1281 FYATGSC
+1281 FFATGSC
-1288 ITELESKVHNVGEE
+1288 ITELESNGHDVEE
-1302 KGAKPVA
+1302 YFAA
-1309 PHSYSRYVFDN
+1309 ESPHKRARRYVYKAELEN
-1320 ENATGQ
+1320 ERS
-1326 DDGFDGYGNEVMM
+1326 M
-1339 AAERLSVN
+1339 AAEWL
-1347 DLNEATRWEILK
+1347 
-1359 KSITKLINYSYSRK
+1359 
-1373 NAVFTKLRHWEA
+1373 
-1385 IYRIAVD
+1385 
-1392 YGFAIDG
+1392 G
-1399 DYDYF
+1399 
-1404 KKKIDEME
+1404 
-1412 LRNLPYRLS
+1412 RN
-1421 SHFLASNNVG
+1421 
-1431 VYAKDI
+1431 
-1437 KEWTDEG
+1437 
-1444 LEGRKLAEYE
+1444 
-1454 DIKKCA
+1454 
-1460 DVFEVIV
+1460 V
-1467 ENMIKESK
+1467 EC
-1475 SN
+1475 

>member
-1 MAGNIQGF
+1 MADNIQGF

-87 INGKEVCIKRDNE
+87 INGKQVCIKRDNE

-143 DRHGDVML
+143 DRRGDMML

-167 IDVSQACFQIKR
+167 IDVSQACYQIKR
-179 YVHEGVFQSG
+179 YVHEGVFQSS

-233 HDWKQVASNLLS
+233 HDWKQVATNLLS

-287 NWDDHLHRGGYVWHT
+287 NWDDHLHRGGYIWHT

-342 EFRGFAGEGDEI
+342 EYRGFAGEGDEI

-384 SNIKEGAPASGGGTI
+384 SNIKEGAPTSGGGTI

-416 DECHRSVFGDMLI
+416 DECHRSVFGDMLV

-504 QIDLKLIERNPGQ
+504 QIDLKLKERNPDE
-517 PTKKRTT
+517 PAKKKST
-524 EQYLKL
+524 EEYLKL
-530 ISEDEELRKIYD
+530 IDGDEELRKIYD
-542 RFVNKLKM
+542 RFVNQLKM
-550 QETYTEDGKPM
+550 QETYTENGKPV

-586 VKSREKLSKNGKFHA
+586 MKSREKLSSNGKFHA

-611 IAYYQLFKQYH
+611 IAYYQLFKKYH

-681 KKPYIC
+681 KKPYIG

-741 DKPFGTIKYY
+741 DKPFGTIRYY

-812 RESRNMFAKCF
+812 REDRNMFAKCF

-846 FQHGNTY
+846 FKHGNTY

-858 ELDEQTYLILLQRYR
+858 ELDEQTYQILLQRYR

-903 TINADYINSKFQKF
+903 TINADYINSKFQRF
-917 IKNLYT
+917 VKNLYT
-923 EGAGSE
+923 EGPGSE
-929 ITKAAFEELCKTF
+929 MTKTAFEELCKTF

-999 ASQLINIMSS
+999 ESQLINIMSS
-1009 DVNEQNLNEFNRFE
+1009 NVNEQNLNEFNRFE

-1032 KTRDFLVRITGSVCP
+1032 KTRDFLVRITGSACP

-1059 RKFILDSAAREH
+1059 RKFILDPVAREY

-1084 NAATPLADEETDKPT
+1084 NAASQATSEETEMPT
-1099 EENTEDATEEPTPNN
+1099 EVLQAEEPEFEM
-1114 DKIRCCIKDIL
+1114 DKVRNRIKGIL
-1125 ENTLAGVA
+1125 KETLSGVA
-1133 RHMRPQEEVIDSVFY
+1133 ESMRPQTEVIDSVFY
-1148 VLGKESLESLDSVGL
+1148 VLGKESLETLDGVGL

-1168 FSNLFAKKP
+1168 FSNLFVKEA
-1177 TIVDKHV
+1177 TLVDKHV

-1199 LYYLMENKE
+1199 LYYLMENRE
-1208 VGPYH
+1208 VTPHH
-1213 EGEPVTWKD
+1213 EGDPVTWKD
-1222 VIHAIRPLWSLK
+1222 VIHAVRPLWKLK
-1234 YHGKAEYQTL
+1234 FSEKPEYQTL
-1244 YQYLMMV
+1244 YQYLLMV

-1256 KEAHISPTASEQ
+1256 NEAHISPTASEQ
-1268 EIDTAINIIITMY
+1268 EMDAAISIIITMY
-1281 FYATGSC
+1281 FFATGSC
-1288 ITELESKVHNVGEE
+1288 ITELESNGHDMEDKS
-1302 KGAKPVA
+1302 VA
-1309 PHSYSRYVFDN
+1309 ESVTDNDHKRYVLNN
-1320 ENATGQ
+1320 ESDTEH
-1326 DDGFDGYGNEVMM
+1326 DDVYGNAMRM
-1339 AAERLSVN
+1339 AAERP
-1347 DLNEATRWEILK
+1347 T
-1359 KSITKLINYSYSRK
+1359 KSARFPHIET
-1373 NAVFTKLRHWEA
+1373 E
-1385 IYRIAVD
+1385 
-1392 YGFAIDG
+1392 
-1399 DYDYF
+1399 
-1404 KKKIDEME
+1404 DE
-1412 LRNLPYRLS
+1412 
-1421 SHFLASNNVG
+1421 VG
-1431 VYAKDI
+1431 LV
-1437 KEWTDEG
+1437 TD
-1444 LEGRKLAEYE
+1444 
-1454 DIKKCA
+1454 
-1460 DVFEVIV
+1460 
-1467 ENMIKESK
+1467 
-1475 SN
+1475 

>member
-1 MAGNIQGF
+1 MSNNIQGF

-23 LKYGWNE
+23 LGHGWNE

-44 ANIIYDNNREIDKL
+44 ASIIYDNNREIDKL

-69 QVMDTVNMKSSPY
+69 QVMDEVNMKDSPY

-123 QSRYQIVRQPKFKS
+123 QSRYQIARQPRFKT
-137 ADAMLG
+137 ADDMLG
-143 DRHGDVML
+143 DRRGDMML

-201 PEKTLYFANPGTED
+201 PEETLYFANPGTED
-215 RFQKQFYFHWADY
+215 RFQKQFYFHWEDF
-228 NNNEI
+228 NNQVVS
-233 HDWKQVASNLLS
+233 DWKQVATNLLS

-276 VSKISDVVHNT
+276 VSKISDVVKKT
-287 NWDDHLHRGGYVWHT
+287 NWDDHQHRGGYIWHT

-314 AQLIATSGDAD
+314 AQLIAASGDAD

-342 EFRGFAGEGDEI
+342 EYRGFAGEGDEI
-354 QDTADTSVLLAKLK
+354 QDTADTSILLDKLK
-368 STDNDDR
+368 STDSDDR

-384 SNIKEGAPASGGGTI
+384 SNIKDDAPTAGGGTI
-399 TRELIEKIGK
+399 TRELIDKIGQ

-441 GFTGTPVFEENAK
+441 GFTGTPVFDKNAK
-454 HEITTETLFGDTL
+454 NEITTGTLFGNGL
-467 HKYTIAS
+467 HKYTIAN

-482 GFDPYMVKTYDD
+482 GFDPYMVNTYDEN
-494 DELRELVAFH
+494 ELRELVAFH
-504 QIDLKLIERNPGQ
+504 QIDIKLKERNPDD
-517 PTKKRTT
+517 PISKKTT
-524 EQYLKL
+524 EDYLKL
-530 ISEDEELRKIYD
+530 IDEDEELRKIYD
-542 RFVNKLKM
+542 RFVNKLQM
-550 QETYTEDGKPM
+550 PETYTENGKQM
-561 KGIEAYLPRDIY
+561 KGIEAYLPSDIY

-586 VKSREKLSKNGKFHA
+586 MKSREKLSKNGKFHA

-611 IAYYQLFKQYH
+611 IAYYQLFKKYH

-655 NAKYGTNYQLA
+655 NAKYGMNYKLA
-666 NYAKYK
+666 NYAQYK

-681 KKPYIC
+681 KKPYIG

-779 LEKNLSNI
+779 LEKNLCNI
-787 NQRFLTIRDIFHSH
+787 NQRFLSIRDIFHSQ
-801 KIMHFEKLPDS
+801 KIMNYEKLPEG
-812 RESRNMFAKCF
+812 REDRNMFAKCF

-832 AKLQGFVWEKSEYE
+832 AKLQGFVWEKNEYE

-873 ELFEGGGEG
+873 ELFQGGDG
-882 GDPKEAWEYTIDT
+882 GDPKEPWEYTIDT

-903 TINADYINSKFQKF
+903 TINADYIDSKFQKF

-923 EGAGSE
+923 EGPGSE

-990 NLSEATGVN
+990 NLSEATGIN

-1009 DVNEQNLNEFNRFE
+1009 NVDEKNLNEYSRFE
-1023 NLKLTLDLQ
+1023 NLKLTLNLQ
-1032 KTRDFLVRITGSVCP
+1032 KTREFLVRVTGSACP
-1047 PFLVMPKADQIL
+1047 PFLVMPKMDQIL
-1059 RKFILDSAAREH
+1059 RKFILDSVSREH

-1084 NAATPLADEETDKPT
+1084 NAAEQAEAMEKEAKEKADAEQKAAETETAETDSHET
-1099 EENTEDATEEPTPNN
+1099 DV
-1114 DKIRCCIKDIL
+1114 DKIKSKIRTIL
-1125 ENTLAGVA
+1125 NSTLAGVA
-1133 RHMRPQEEVIDSVFY
+1133 ENMRTQDEIVNSVFY
-1148 VLGKESLESLDSVGL
+1148 VLRRESLETLDGVGI
-1163 FISRA
+1163 FISQA
-1168 FSNLFAKKP
+1168 FASLFGKKP
-1177 TIVDKHV
+1177 TLVDKHV

-1192 FEAYLKK
+1192 YEAYLKK
-1199 LYYLMENKE
+1199 LFYLMKGREIRPHHK
-1208 VGPYH
+1208 GD
-1213 EGEPVTWKD
+1213 PVTWKD
-1222 VIHAIRPLWSLK
+1222 VIYAVRPLWSLK
-1234 YHGKAEYQTL
+1234 YSEKSEYQTL
-1244 YQYLMMV
+1244 YQYLLMV

-1268 EIDTAINIIITMY
+1268 EIDAAINIIITMY
-1281 FYATGSC
+1281 FFATGSC
-1288 ITELESKVHNVGEE
+1288 ITELESNGHDVEE
-1302 KGAKPVA
+1302 DFAAENTHKRAR
-1309 PHSYSRYVFDN
+1309 RYVYKAELEN
-1320 ENATGQ
+1320 ERS
-1326 DDGFDGYGNEVMM
+1326 M
-1339 AAERLSVN
+1339 AAEGLT
-1347 DLNEATRWEILK
+1347 D
-1359 KSITKLINYSYSRK
+1359 
-1373 NAVFTKLRHWEA
+1373 
-1385 IYRIAVD
+1385 
-1392 YGFAIDG
+1392 
-1399 DYDYF
+1399 
-1404 KKKIDEME
+1404 
-1412 LRNLPYRLS
+1412 RN
-1421 SHFLASNNVG
+1421 
-1431 VYAKDI
+1431 
-1437 KEWTDEG
+1437 
-1444 LEGRKLAEYE
+1444 
-1454 DIKKCA
+1454 
-1460 DVFEVIV
+1460 
-1467 ENMIKESK
+1467 
-1475 SN
+1475 

>member
-1 MAGNIQGF
+1 MSNNIQGF

-23 LKYGWNE
+23 LGHGWNE

-44 ANIIYDNNREIDKL
+44 ASIIYDNNREIDKL

-69 QVMDTVNMKSSPY
+69 QVMDEVNMKDSPY

-123 QSRYQIVRQPKFKS
+123 QSRYQIARQPRFKT
-137 ADAMLG
+137 ADDMLG
-143 DRHGDVML
+143 DRRGDMML

-179 YVHEGVFQSG
+179 YVHEGVFKSG

-201 PEKTLYFANPGTED
+201 PEETLYFANPGTED
-215 RFQKQFYFHWADY
+215 RFQKQFYFHWEDF
-228 NNNEI
+228 NNQVVS
-233 HDWKQVASNLLS
+233 DWKQVATNLLS

-276 VSKISDVVHNT
+276 VSKISDVVKKT
-287 NWDDHLHRGGYVWHT
+287 NWDDHQHRGGYIWHT

-314 AQLIATSGDAD
+314 AQLIAASGDAD

-342 EFRGFAGEGDEI
+342 EYRGFAGEGDEI
-354 QDTADTSVLLAKLK
+354 QDTADTSILLDKLK
-368 STDNDDR
+368 STDSDDR

-384 SNIKEGAPASGGGTI
+384 SNIKDDAPTAGGGTI
-399 TRELIEKIGK
+399 TRELIDKIGQ

-441 GFTGTPVFEENAK
+441 GFTGTPVFDKNAK
-454 HEITTETLFGDTL
+454 NEITTGTLFGNGL
-467 HKYTIAS
+467 HKYTIAN

-482 GFDPYMVKTYDD
+482 GFDPYMVNTYDEN
-494 DELRELVAFH
+494 ELRELVAFH
-504 QIDLKLIERNPGQ
+504 QIDIKLKERNPDD
-517 PTKKRTT
+517 PISKKTT
-524 EQYLKL
+524 EDYLKL
-530 ISEDEELRKIYD
+530 IDEDEELRKIYD
-542 RFVNKLKM
+542 RFVNKLQM
-550 QETYTEDGKPM
+550 PETYTENGKQM
-561 KGIEAYLPRDIY
+561 KGIEAYLPSDIY

-586 VKSREKLSKNGKFHA
+586 MKSREKLSKNGKFHA

-611 IAYYQLFKQYH
+611 IAYYQLFKKYH

-655 NAKYGTNYQLA
+655 NAKYGMNYKLA
-666 NYAKYK
+666 NYAQYK

-681 KKPYIC
+681 KKPYIG

-779 LEKNLSNI
+779 LEKNLCNI
-787 NQRFLTIRDIFHSH
+787 NQRFLSIRDIFHSQ
-801 KIMHFEKLPDS
+801 KIMNYEKLPEG
-812 RESRNMFAKCF
+812 REDRNMFAKCF

-832 AKLQGFVWEKSEYE
+832 AKLQGFVWEKNEYE

-873 ELFEGGGEG
+873 ELFQGGDG
-882 GDPKEAWEYTIDT
+882 GDPKEPWEYTIDT

-903 TINADYINSKFQKF
+903 TINADYIDSKFQKF

-923 EGAGSE
+923 EGPGSE

-990 NLSEATGVN
+990 NLSEATGIN

-1009 DVNEQNLNEFNRFE
+1009 NVDEKNLNEYSRFE
-1023 NLKLTLDLQ
+1023 NLKLTLNLQ
-1032 KTRDFLVRITGSVCP
+1032 KTREFLVRVTGSACP
-1047 PFLVMPKADQIL
+1047 PFLVMPKMDQIL
-1059 RKFILDSAAREH
+1059 RKFILDSVSRER

-1084 NAATPLADEETDKPT
+1084 NAAEQAEAMEKEAKEKADAEQKAAETETAETDSHET
-1099 EENTEDATEEPTPNN
+1099 DV
-1114 DKIRCCIKDIL
+1114 DKIKSKIRTIL
-1125 ENTLAGVA
+1125 NSTLAGVA
-1133 RHMRPQEEVIDSVFY
+1133 ENMRTQDEIVNSVFY
-1148 VLGKESLESLDSVGL
+1148 VLRRESLETLDGVGI
-1163 FISRA
+1163 FISQA
-1168 FSNLFAKKP
+1168 FASLFGKKP
-1177 TIVDKHV
+1177 TLVDKHV

-1192 FEAYLKK
+1192 YEAYLKK
-1199 LYYLMENKE
+1199 LFYLMKGREIR
-1208 VGPYH
+1208 PHH
-1213 EGEPVTWKD
+1213 EGDPVTWKD
-1222 VIHAIRPLWSLK
+1222 VIYAVRPLWSLK
-1234 YHGKAEYQTL
+1234 YSEKSEYQTL
-1244 YQYLMMV
+1244 YQYLLMV

-1268 EIDTAINIIITMY
+1268 EIDAAINIIITMY
-1281 FYATGSC
+1281 FFATGSC
-1288 ITELESKVHNVGEE
+1288 ITELESNGHDVEE
-1302 KGAKPVA
+1302 DFAAENTHKRAR
-1309 PHSYSRYVFDN
+1309 RYVYKAELEN
-1320 ENATGQ
+1320 ERS
-1326 DDGFDGYGNEVMM
+1326 M
-1339 AAERLSVN
+1339 AAEGL
-1347 DLNEATRWEILK
+1347 
-1359 KSITKLINYSYSRK
+1359 
-1373 NAVFTKLRHWEA
+1373 
-1385 IYRIAVD
+1385 
-1392 YGFAIDG
+1392 G
-1399 DYDYF
+1399 
-1404 KKKIDEME
+1404 
-1412 LRNLPYRLS
+1412 RN
-1421 SHFLASNNVG
+1421 
-1431 VYAKDI
+1431 
-1437 KEWTDEG
+1437 
-1444 LEGRKLAEYE
+1444 
-1454 DIKKCA
+1454 
-1460 DVFEVIV
+1460 V
-1467 ENMIKESK
+1467 EC
-1475 SN
+1475 

>member
-1 MAGNIQGF
+1 MSNNIQGF

-23 LKYGWNE
+23 LKHGWNE

-44 ANIIYDNNREIDKL
+44 ASIIYDNNREIDKL

-87 INGKEVCIKRDNE
+87 INGKQVCIKRDNE

-123 QSRYQIVRQPKFKS
+123 QSRYQIARQPRFKT
-137 ADAMLG
+137 ADDMMG
-143 DRHGDVML
+143 DRRGDMML

-167 IDVSQACFQIKR
+167 IDVSQACYQIKR

-201 PEKTLYFANPGTED
+201 PEETLYFANPGGED
-215 RFQKQFYFHWADY
+215 RFQKQFYFHWEDF
-228 NNNEI
+228 NNQVVS
-233 HDWKQVASNLLS
+233 DWKQVASNLLS

-276 VSKISDVVHNT
+276 VSRISDVVKKT

-314 AQLIATSGDAD
+314 AQLIAASGDAD

-342 EFRGFAGEGDEI
+342 EYRGFAGEGDEI
-354 QDTADTSVLLAKLK
+354 QDTADTSILLDKLK
-368 STDNDDR
+368 SIDNDDR

-384 SNIKEGAPASGGGTI
+384 SNIKEGAPTAGGGTI
-399 TRELIEKIGK
+399 TRELIDKIGQ
-409 KRLVFII
+409 KRLMFII

-441 GFTGTPVFEENAK
+441 GFTGTPVFKENAK
-454 HEITTETLFGDTL
+454 NEITTGTLFGNQL
-467 HKYTIAS
+467 HKYTIAN

-482 GFDPYMVKTYDD
+482 GFDPYMVNTYDD
-494 DELRELVAFH
+494 NELRELVAFH
-504 QIDLKLIERNPGQ
+504 QIDMKLKERNPDE
-517 PTKKRTT
+517 PISKKTT
-524 EQYLKL
+524 EDYLKL
-530 ISEDEELRKIYD
+530 IDEDEELRNIYD
-542 RFVNKLKM
+542 RFVNKLQM
-550 QETYTEDGKPM
+550 PEAYTENGKQM

-586 VKSREKLSKNGKFHA
+586 MKSREKLSKNGKFHA

-611 IAYYQLFKQYH
+611 IAYYKLFKKYH

-643 REDAIKEMLTDY
+643 REDAICEMLTDY
-655 NAKYGTNYQLA
+655 NAKYGMSYKLA
-666 NYAKYK
+666 NYAQYK

-681 KKPYIC
+681 KKPYIG
-687 IENDHSQQIDLLI
+687 IEGDHSQQIDLLI

-759 NINDALEV
+759 NINDALDV

-779 LEKNLSNI
+779 LEKNLCNI
-787 NQRFLTIRDIFHSH
+787 NQRFLSIRDIFHSQ
-801 KIMHFEKLPDS
+801 KIMNYEKLPEG
-812 RESRNMFAKCF
+812 REDRNMFAKCF

-853 TKVKM
+853 TNVKM

-873 ELFEGGGEG
+873 ELFQAGGG
-882 GDPKEAWEYTIDT
+882 GDPKEPWEYTIDT

-903 TINADYINSKFQKF
+903 TINADYIDSKFQKF

-923 EGAGSE
+923 EGPGSE
-929 ITKAAFEELCKTF
+929 MTKAAFEELCKTF

-990 NLSEATGVN
+990 NLSEATDIN

-1009 DVNEQNLNEFNRFE
+1009 NVDEKNLNEYNRFE
-1023 NLKLTLDLQ
+1023 NLKLTLNLQ
-1032 KTRDFLVRITGSVCP
+1032 KTREFLVRVTGSACP
-1047 PFLVMPKADQIL
+1047 PFLVMPKMDQIL
-1059 RKFILDSAAREH
+1059 RKFILDSVSRER

-1084 NAATPLADEETDKPT
+1084 NAAEQAEAMEKEDKEKANAENKAAETGTTETDSH
-1099 EENTEDATEEPTPNN
+1099 EPDV
-1114 DKIRCCIKDIL
+1114 DKIKSGIRTIL
-1125 ENTLAGVA
+1125 NSTLAGVA
-1133 RHMRPQEEVIDSVFY
+1133 ENMRTEDEIVNSVFY
-1148 VLGKESLESLDSVGL
+1148 VLRRESLEELDGVGI
-1163 FISRA
+1163 FISQA
-1168 FSNLFAKKP
+1168 FASLFGKKP
-1177 TIVDKHV
+1177 TLVDKHV

-1192 FEAYLKK
+1192 YEAYLKK
-1199 LYYLMENKE
+1199 LFYLMKGREIR
-1208 VGPYH
+1208 PHH

-1222 VIHAIRPLWSLK
+1222 VIYAVRPLWSLK
-1234 YHGKAEYQTL
+1234 YSEKSEYQTL
-1244 YQYLMMV
+1244 YQYLLMV

-1268 EIDTAINIIITMY
+1268 EIDAAINIIITMY
-1281 FYATGSC
+1281 FFATGSC
-1288 ITELESKVHNVGEE
+1288 ITELESNGHDVEE
-1302 KGAKPVA
+1302 GFAADNTHKRAR
-1309 PHSYSRYVFDN
+1309 RYVYKAELEN
-1320 ENATGQ
+1320 ERS
-1326 DDGFDGYGNEVMM
+1326 M
-1339 AAERLSVN
+1339 AAEGLA
-1347 DLNEATRWEILK
+1347 D
-1359 KSITKLINYSYSRK
+1359 
-1373 NAVFTKLRHWEA
+1373 
-1385 IYRIAVD
+1385 
-1392 YGFAIDG
+1392 
-1399 DYDYF
+1399 
-1404 KKKIDEME
+1404 
-1412 LRNLPYRLS
+1412 RN
-1421 SHFLASNNVG
+1421 
-1431 VYAKDI
+1431 
-1437 KEWTDEG
+1437 
-1444 LEGRKLAEYE
+1444 
-1454 DIKKCA
+1454 
-1460 DVFEVIV
+1460 
-1467 ENMIKESK
+1467 
-1475 SN
+1475 

>member
-1 MAGNIQGF
+1 MSNNIQGF

-23 LKYGWNE
+23 LKHGWNE

-44 ANIIYDNNREIDKL
+44 ASIIYDNNREIDKL

-87 INGKEVCIKRDNE
+87 INGKQVCIKRDNE

-123 QSRYQIVRQPKFKS
+123 QSRYQIARQPRFKT
-137 ADAMLG
+137 ADDMMG
-143 DRHGDVML
+143 DRRGDMML

-167 IDVSQACFQIKR
+167 IDVSQACYQIKR

-201 PEKTLYFANPGTED
+201 PEETLYFANPGGED
-215 RFQKQFYFHWADY
+215 RFQKQFYFHWEDF
-228 NNNEI
+228 NNQVVS
-233 HDWKQVASNLLS
+233 DWKQVASNLLS

-276 VSKISDVVHNT
+276 VSRISDVVKKT

-342 EFRGFAGEGDEI
+342 EYRGFAGEGDEI
-354 QDTADTSVLLAKLK
+354 QDTADTSILLDKLK

-384 SNIKEGAPASGGGTI
+384 SNIKEGAPTAGGGTI
-399 TRELIEKIGK
+399 TRELIDKIGQ

-441 GFTGTPVFEENAK
+441 GFTGTPVFKENAK
-454 HEITTETLFGDTL
+454 NEITTGTLFGNQL
-467 HKYTIAS
+467 HKYTIAN

-482 GFDPYMVKTYDD
+482 GFDPYMVNTYDD
-494 DELRELVAFH
+494 NELRELVAFH
-504 QIDLKLIERNPGQ
+504 QIDLKLKERNPDE
-517 PTKKRTT
+517 PISKKTT
-524 EQYLKL
+524 EDYLKL
-530 ISEDEELRKIYD
+530 IDEDEELRNIYD
-542 RFVNKLKM
+542 RFVNKLQM
-550 QETYTEDGKPM
+550 PETYTENGKQM

-586 VKSREKLSKNGKFHA
+586 MKSREKLSKNGKFHA

-611 IAYYQLFKQYH
+611 IAYYKLFKKYH

-643 REDAIKEMLTDY
+643 REDAICEMLTDY
-655 NAKYGTNYQLA
+655 NAKYGMSYKLA
-666 NYAKYK
+666 NYAQYK

-681 KKPYIC
+681 KKPYIG
-687 IENDHSQQIDLLI
+687 IEGDHSKQIDLLI

-759 NINDALEV
+759 NINDALDV

-779 LEKNLSNI
+779 LEKNLCNI
-787 NQRFLTIRDIFHSH
+787 NQRFLSIRDIFHSH
-801 KIMHFEKLPDS
+801 KIMNFEKLPDS
-812 RESRNMFAKCF
+812 REDRNMFAKCF

-846 FQHGNTY
+846 FQHGSTF

-858 ELDEQTYLILLQRYR
+858 ELDEPTYLILLQRYR
-873 ELFEGGGEG
+873 ELFEPTDEP

-903 TINADYINSKFQKF
+903 TINADYIDSKFQKF

-923 EGAGSE
+923 EGPGSE
-929 ITKAAFEELCKTF
+929 MTKAAFEELCKTF

-990 NLSEATGVN
+990 NLSEATDIN

-1009 DVNEQNLNEFNRFE
+1009 NVDEKNLNEYNRFE
-1023 NLKLTLDLQ
+1023 NLKLTLNLQ
-1032 KTRDFLVRITGSVCP
+1032 KTREFLVRVTGSACP
-1047 PFLVMPKADQIL
+1047 PFLVMPKMDQIL
-1059 RKFILDSAAREH
+1059 RKFILDSVSRER

-1084 NAATPLADEETDKPT
+1084 NAAEQAEAMEKEDKEKANAENKAAETGTTETDSH
-1099 EENTEDATEEPTPNN
+1099 EPDV
-1114 DKIRCCIKDIL
+1114 DKIKSSIRTIL
-1125 ENTLAGVA
+1125 NSTLAGVA
-1133 RHMRPQEEVIDSVFY
+1133 ENMRTEDEIVNSVFY
-1148 VLGKESLESLDSVGL
+1148 VLRRESLEELDGVGI
-1163 FISRA
+1163 FISQA
-1168 FSNLFAKKP
+1168 FASLFGKKP
-1177 TIVDKHV
+1177 TLVDKHV

-1192 FEAYLKK
+1192 YEAYLKK
-1199 LYYLMENKE
+1199 LFYLMKGREIR
-1208 VGPYH
+1208 PHH

-1222 VIHAIRPLWSLK
+1222 VIYAVRPLWSLK
-1234 YHGKAEYQTL
+1234 YSEKSEYQTL
-1244 YQYLMMV
+1244 YQYLLMV

-1268 EIDTAINIIITMY
+1268 EIDAAINIIITMY
-1281 FYATGSC
+1281 FFATGSC
-1288 ITELESKVHNVGEE
+1288 ITELESNGHDVEE
-1302 KGAKPVA
+1302 DFVA
-1309 PHSYSRYVFDN
+1309 EPPHKRARRYVYKAELEN
-1320 ENATGQ
+1320 ESS
-1326 DDGFDGYGNEVMM
+1326 M
-1339 AAERLSVN
+1339 AAEGLDDSKH
-1347 DLNEATRWEILK
+1347 L
-1359 KSITKLINYSYSRK
+1359 
-1373 NAVFTKLRHWEA
+1373 
-1385 IYRIAVD
+1385 D
-1392 YGFAIDG
+1392 YTS
-1399 DYDYF
+1399 
-1404 KKKIDEME
+1404 
-1412 LRNLPYRLS
+1412 L
-1421 SHFLASNNVG
+1421 
-1431 VYAKDI
+1431 
-1437 KEWTDEG
+1437 
-1444 LEGRKLAEYE
+1444 
-1454 DIKKCA
+1454 
-1460 DVFEVIV
+1460 
-1467 ENMIKESK
+1467 
-1475 SN
+1475 